1 MQNSSAPIVRT
12 FPILKRILRTL
23 ALPLASAAIAGPY
36 GVAAAAAP
44 SHAEGFGRPD
54 CRIVAV
60 APVPRDTV
68 EWKGGCKNAYAE
80 GPGVLTW
87 RGKDGK
93 THRLEATMVRGA
105 IHGEAVLELGSGVMY
120 SGTFKDGVPNGTGAF
135 ADPDGAIYQGEVRD
149 GQRNGTGIGISPTG
163 DRYEGQWLNGKHEGQ
178 GRMKYALGG
187 EYVGQ
192 WHAGKRHGH
201 GVLTYAGSGRR
212 FEGTFEDGYIAGK
225 APPAVAVRKHVVVDH
240 TATGSAFPQEVA
252 RGSPVPGDV
261 GYAQLTPEQKQIVH
275 ASYAALEE
283 GDEPPYPLE
292 GPKDFYKT
300 MGHVTSRLRLSGEV
314 TIYANVGADG
324 KVATIGMVGLDTP
337 ELRRHAGAA
346 AAALQFKPAICRGK
360 PCPMRYG
367 FRLRLMP

>member
-1 MQNSSAPIVRT
+1 MQNPSA
-12 FPILKRILRTL
+12 RIFRKLPLLRRPL
-23 ALPLASAAIAGPY
+23 ALPLTTAAVVGLY
-36 GVAAAAAP
+36 GVAAAAGT
-44 SHAEGFGRPD
+44 SHAKDVGRPD
-54 CRIVAV
+54 CRVVAV
-60 APVPRDTV
+60 APVPLDTV
-68 EWKGGCKNAYAE
+68 EWKGGCKHDYAD

-87 RGKDGK
+87 RGNDGK
-93 THRLEATMVRGA
+93 THRLEATMVRGE

-120 SGTFKDGVPNGTGAF
+120 SGTFKDGLPNGMGAF

-163 DRYEGQWLNGKHEGQ
+163 DRYEGQWLNDKPEGQ

-187 EYVGQ
+187 EYAGQ

-201 GVLTYAGSGRR
+201 GVLTYAGGDRR
-212 FEGTFEDGYIAGK
+212 FEGKFEDGYIAGK
-225 APPAVAVRKHVVVDH
+225 APAAVAIKKYVVVDH
-240 TATGSAFPQEVA
+240 TASGSAFPQEVA

-261 GYAQLTPEQKQIVH
+261 GYAQLTAEQKQIVNS
-275 ASYAALEE
+275 SYAALED

-300 MGHVTSRLRLSGEV
+300 MGHITARLRLSGNV

-337 ELRRHAGAA
+337 ELRRHAAA
-346 AAALQFKPAICRGK
+346 AAAAIRFKPAICRGK